1 MSEESMFRPIASD
14 LVTRGG
20 EMAAPDTRGEANRAE
35 RSVALAAD
43 SVIRLVRRAMH
54 CLESDHQSALRYL
67 HDVSTLLGA
76 DAQEPVVRVPAVLS
90 GFQRGGL
97 ARWQARKALVYIEQ
111 NLGSGIATGELAALV
126 SYSKSH
132 FTRAFKRSLGL
143 SPMAYVTKR
152 RVERAKLMMI
162 STGQQL
168 TDIALACGFAD
179 QSHLNRSFRRMVGM
193 SPGLWRRTSTE
204 IDGTGAA

>member
-1 MSEESMFRPIASD
+1 MREESMLRPTASD

-20 EMAAPDTRGEANRAE
+20 EMAVPGTTGEANRAE

-43 SVIRLVRRAMH
+43 RVIRLVQRAMH

-67 HDVSTLLGA
+67 HHVSTLLGA
-76 DAQEPVVRVPAVLS
+76 DAQEPVASAPGVLS

-97 ARWQARKALVYIEQ
+97 APWQARKVLAFIEQ
-111 NLGSGIATGELAALV
+111 NLGSRIATGDLAALV

-132 FTRAFKRSLGL
+132 FARAFKRSLGL

-179 QSHLNRSFRRMVGM
+179 QSHLNRFFRRMVGM

-204 IDGTGAA
+204 IDGIGAA